1 MKEQIEI
8 EKEKKVMFNTIHITI
23 YKSGRKNSVARTVD
37 INNHYELSDER
48 AIDKID
54 EATEQI
60 INAQKKMNTKKL
72 IISASISKQVFET
85 SPHSNYDRNFIALNL
100 QKNEYFSIEQ
110 VINNIY
116 YALMFC
122 NPNLTLDIRKLHE
135 NPSVRYTINKFYHG

>member
-1 MKEQIEI
+1 
-8 EKEKKVMFNTIHITI
+8 MFNVIHITI
-23 YKSGRKNSVARTVD
+23 YKSSRKNSVVEMVD
-37 INNHYELSDER
+37 INNHYELTNER
-48 AIDKID
+48 AVDKIV
-54 EATEQI
+54 EATQQI

-100 QKNEYFSIEQ
+100 QKREYFSIEQ

-122 NPNLTLDIRKLHE
+122 NPNLTLDIRNLHE
-135 NPSVRYTINKFYHG
+135 NPSVRYTINKFYHD